1 LAVPHK
7 RKVVL
12 PTVLAHCKPGE
23 LPANMLVEV
32 KPYGKLLFCAADAWM
47 AFKQRAHQEGIAV
60 FKPTSA
66 NDCYRSVAI
75 QTIAWNDRMTTE
87 PLPGVKP
94 RVYQGKNF
102 YLKPGKAPIAQPGRS
117 NHNWGISVDVHT
129 ASGERLEFM
138 KAHALEY
145 GFTWELDSEPWHIN
159 YFRGDRVPKAVTA
172 WKNWKA
178 LQ

>member
-1 LAVPHK
+1 MAVPHK
-7 RKVVL
+7 RKVRL

-23 LPANMLVEV
+23 LPANMLVEI

-60 FKPTSA
+60 FKPTSR

-117 NHNWGISVDVHT
+117 NHNWGISIDVHT

-159 YFRGDRVPKAVTA
+159 YFRGDRVPAAVTA